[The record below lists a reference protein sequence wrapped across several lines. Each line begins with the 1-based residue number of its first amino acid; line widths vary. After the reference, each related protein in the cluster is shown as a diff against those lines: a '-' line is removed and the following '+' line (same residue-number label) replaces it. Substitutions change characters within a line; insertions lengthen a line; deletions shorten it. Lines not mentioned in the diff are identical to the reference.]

1 MTAGCCGVPNRSALS
16 CVLSGVTIIQDC
28 FAIACAAP
36 PLFVFLGS
44 ELESCNFADPAEAPT
59 QRALAIVSVDWMI
72 ALRRFNFLTQ
82 RTKSC
87 ASIELFEAAGKRI
100 KDNSDFWTG
109 FEFTVHYRRPF

>member
-28 FAIACAAP
+28 FAIACTAT
-36 PLFVFLGS
+36 PLFVLLVS
-44 ELESCNFADPAEAPT
+44 ELETCKLDNPVQAPT
-59 QRALAIVSVDWMI
+59 QRALAMVTVDWRI
-72 ALRRFNFLTQ
+72 ALRRFNFLPQ

-87 ASIELFEAAGKRI
+87 ASIELFVAAGKRI

-109 FEFTVHYRRPF
+109 FEFTVHYRRAF